1 MASSL
6 FDDPEDPDPPVMGV
20 NLKTGKEAKRQADLL
35 RLGEEAERK
44 RQEKE
49 AKKKQKADNIQKQR
63 EQAGLKLEK
72 ERKKALKE
80 KRELDQKKKDEQIK
94 YAKQREHRRLAAE
107 RRGEIKKAQ
116 ADRDSSD
123 SDTDS
128 SKFNIFGVYFFPWI
142 LLVLAIIQVR
152 QLPKP
157 SPQDTSTEQ
166 NERKLVYAQ
175 TLLSSLM
182 VLAASQRTNQ
192 SRSHVPAIL
201 ALFLVVASGMG
212 AGMSSNS
219 TIQGISGGTCA
230 LAICTGIA
238 FHRHANQGAPG
249 WAITKVAYNLL
260 EQIEA
265 MPGINVIVLAG
276 LLFWTIIQM
285 ADLKFAYPST
295 DAKVEV
301 WYPDEQ
307 KPKTSEYKAARA
319 LELVLVSLIFI
330 ATFARPDDK
339 AHWLT
344 KLTER
349 ISWVVGTP
357 GRRNMVL
364 MLLLAFCGVYM
375 FIYNGYES
383 FAIDSALLGL
393 ALVSSSSHT
402 MTY

>member
-1 MASSL
+1 MSTAAAELLGVSA
-6 FDDPEDPDPPVMGV
+6 PD
-20 NLKTGKEAKRQADLL
+20 KEAAKARHEQE
-35 RLGEEAERK
+35 RLATLGAEAERK

-49 AKKKQKADNIQKQR
+49 AKKADQAREARKRHEAAGRAAEEKQKQQEAEAAQKEQKTKDAQQR
-63 EQAGLKLEK
+63 YGEA
-72 ERKKALKE
+72 
-80 KRELDQKKKDEQIK
+80 
-94 YAKQREHRRLAAE
+94 REHRRLAAE
-107 RRGEIKKAQ
+107 RREEIKQAQ
-116 ADRDSSD
+116 AKRDSGE
-123 SDTDS
+123 TDS

-182 VLAASQRTNQ
+182 VLAASQRAN
-192 SRSHVPAIL
+192 SGIRSHVPAIL

-238 FHRHANQGAPG
+238 FHRHGTQGAPG

-276 LLFWTIIQM
+276 LLFWTIMQM

-330 ATFARPDDK
+330 ATFAKANKD

-344 KLTER
+344 KLPEQ
-349 ISWVVGTP
+349 ISRVVGTP

-364 MLLLAFCGVYM
+364 ILLLAFCGVYM

-393 ALVSSSSHT
+393 ALVSSSSYT
-402 MTY
+402 MAY